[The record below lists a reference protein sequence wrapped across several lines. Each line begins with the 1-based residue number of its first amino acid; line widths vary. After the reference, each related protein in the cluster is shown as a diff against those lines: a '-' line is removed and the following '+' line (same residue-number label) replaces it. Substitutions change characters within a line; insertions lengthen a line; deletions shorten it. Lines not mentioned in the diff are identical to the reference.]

1 MTNMLSVAEAKARL
15 SEILTR
21 VHQKGERYIIRNRG
35 TPVAAVVPLAD
46 LSADQWL
53 APDDW
58 LHALLDLGS
67 EGDEYADLLD
77 EIVKERSSHPP
88 REVELGDD

>member
-15 SEILTR
+15 SEILSR
-21 VHQKGERYIIRNRG
+21 VREKGERYIIRNRG

-46 LSADQWL
+46 LPAEQLL

-67 EGDEYADLLD
+67 EGDEYADVLD
-77 EIVKERSSHPP
+77 EIMAERSSHPP
-88 REVELGDD
+88 REVELKDD